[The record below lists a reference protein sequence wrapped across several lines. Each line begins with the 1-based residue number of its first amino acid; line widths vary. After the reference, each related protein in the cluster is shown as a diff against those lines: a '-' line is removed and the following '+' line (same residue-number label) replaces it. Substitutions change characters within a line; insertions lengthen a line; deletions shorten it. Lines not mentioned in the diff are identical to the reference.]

1 MLITGNRKYF
11 YYYDME
17 ANKLE
22 KVHGVH
28 GGAFSNT
35 GESLSSLTRLFTPP
49 CPQSELFAFAGGDS
63 GSISVLS

>member
-1 MLITGNRKYF
+1 MIISGNRKYF

-22 KVHGVH
+22 KVHGVQ

-35 GESLSSLTRLFTPP
+35 GDALTSLTRLFTPP
-49 CPQSELFAFAGGDS
+49 CP
-63 GSISVLS
+63 